1 MAVTATDIYIRA
13 GSSGAFTKIEFVQG
27 GWITLPSASDM
38 IALDAS
44 RVAEGQ
50 VVYVEHEDALYKGS
64 FFEAFVTPGYAG
76 FSNSQSFA
84 PFTWPGGGGGGG
96 ATTLGGLTNVSSSAN
111 SASNGQVLQ
120 YNASA
125 GVWEASSVS
134 GTGDISAVFAGD
146 GLTGGGTAGSVS
158 LDVDP
163 GNGIKLDTEG
173 VSLDTGSTHFTNAVD
188 SRIVTPAT
196 FNAFTSSVV
205 SFTSSIQSQVDS
217 LEAVT
222 GSFAITGS
230 NTFSGNQTIDGL
242 LVLTTQSSQ
251 PTYISGGLYLD
262 SDYNIY
268 IGGT

>member
-1 MAVTATDIYIRA
+1 MAITATDIFVRA

-50 VVYVEHEDALYKGS
+50 VVYVEHENALYKGS

-84 PFTWPGGGGGGG
+84 SFTWPGGGGG
-96 ATTLGGLTNVSSSAN
+96 ATSTGSLLTTA
-111 SASNGQVLQ
+111 
-120 YNASA
+120 
-125 GVWEASSVS
+125 SVS
-134 GTGDISAVFAGD
+134 NSNITFTKGD
-146 GLTGGGTAGSVS
+146 GSQFTITV
-158 LDVDP
+158 
-163 GNGIKLDTEG
+163 
-173 VSLDTGSTHFTNAVD
+173 DTGSISGGVSN
-188 SRIVTPAT
+188 ST
-196 FNAFTSSVV
+196 FNSFTSSVV
-205 SFTSSIQSQVDS
+205 TFTGSIQTQVDN

-230 NTFSGNQTIDGL
+230 NNFSGNQTIDGL